1 MRAPVLALVAA
12 LALAGL
18 PADASAVPPPPS
30 GGYLCPRAPVPP
42 PPPRADAFDAR
53 ELVGLRVRK
62 ARRVSA
68 AHGCELRVVRRNGEP
83 LVVTQDFRTDR
94 VNVAVRHRKIRR
106 IVGIY

>member
-1 MRAPVLALVAA
+1 VRAAVVALLTA
-12 LALAGL
+12 LALTALAPG
-18 PADASAVPPPPS
+18 ASAVPPPPS

-68 AHGCELRVVRRNGEP
+68 SHGCELRVVRRNGEP